1 LVAVAVALPSAAGLS
16 ADFLAAAFLAGA
28 FFVAGS
34 VTLALVRAADRAA
47 AGTARVVSAGSF
59 SDELDDTYYLSS
71 DGFGLLMLR
80 GMVNGWCCWGRP
92 ADRWRQHY
100 IVKRPS
106 SR

>member
-1 LVAVAVALPSAAGLS
+1 LAGAAAFLSATGLS
-16 ADFLAAAFLAGA
+16 ADFLAGAFLAGA

-47 AGTARVVSAGSF
+47 GTARVESAGSF

-80 GMVNGWCCWGRP
+80 GVVNGGGAGGVP
-92 ADRWRQHY
+92 L
-100 IVKRPS
+100 IGGGNTTL
-106 SR
+106 